1 MAKDFRKPEPK
12 PEPMVAQAEEKPRD
26 LEAEFRAEVR
36 RRYHQV
42 EHEAVR
48 ALHRNDPIAHA
59 QHTAVANAL
68 AGILNAW
75 RQHG

>member
-1 MAKDFRKPEPK
+1 MAKEFRKPEPK
-12 PEPMVAQAEEKPRD
+12 PEPVVAQAEEKPRD

-36 RRYHQV
+36 RRYHQA
-42 EHEAVR
+42 EHDAVA
-48 ALHRNDPIAHA
+48 ALKRLDTLGHA

-68 AGILNAW
+68 AGVLNAW